1 MTPRFS
7 TRRRIWRRIR
17 VGAGLTAL
25 VAALL
30 LAVAPSPAWAH
41 GDEES
46 QRAYDLV
53 RQAIALI
60 VNTPGNHEAIEDK
73 VNDALE
79 AKDTS
84 QVKLPLVEQAKQAL
98 EADDMHQVRARLE
111 AAIGARV
118 HTGNADPVP
127 IGEPAPVTGEETGT
141 VAAVD
146 ALPGRNALTGGDWV
160 LVAVSALVGLV
171 GIAASV
177 RLRPHVPRPH
187 AAPAR

>member
-1 MTPRFS
+1 M
-7 TRRRIWRRIR
+7 
-17 VGAGLTAL
+17 
-25 VAALL
+25 
-30 LAVAPSPAWAH
+30 
-41 GDEES
+41 
-46 QRAYDLV
+46 
-53 RQAIALI
+53 
-60 VNTPGNHEAIEDK
+60 
-73 VNDALE
+73 
-79 AKDTS
+79 
-84 QVKLPLVEQAKQAL
+84 KLPLVEQAKQAL